1 MLKGKYTSMVKGQY
15 LSGEEE
21 RGEESVAGPD
31 EQVEQDLRPSRPD
44 RHPPLLE
51 QVQYSHS
58 SGELW

>member
-1 MLKGKYTSMVKGQY
+1 MVKGQY